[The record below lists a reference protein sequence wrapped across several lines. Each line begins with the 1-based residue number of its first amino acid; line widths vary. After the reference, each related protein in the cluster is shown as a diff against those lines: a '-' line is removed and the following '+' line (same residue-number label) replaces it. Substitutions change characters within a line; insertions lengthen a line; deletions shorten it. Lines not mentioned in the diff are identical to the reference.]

1 MSALRLS
8 PFTPSSFLSP
18 SASPSVRRNVNLL
31 AVDRRSC
38 CQLTT
43 VISSARAVR
52 PSFVEPYVKPTARFD
67 DRRQASVFGRQ
78 EDSGAIPPTTVFLSL
93 LALQSLFLSPSV
105 RRNVKFLF
113 RCHRRR
119 APLCAASGGSRFF
132 GVGIDTPVMIPSE

>member
-52 PSFVEPYVKPTARFD
+52 PTFVEPYVKPTARFD
-67 DRRQASVFGRQ
+67 DRRQASMFGRQ

-93 LALQSLFLSPSV
+93 LALQSLVLSLSPSV
-105 RRNVKFLF
+105 AMLSFFFDVTDDVRRCVPRQAVVAFSVSELT
-113 RCHRRR
+113 RR
-119 APLCAASGGSRFF
+119 
-132 GVGIDTPVMIPSE
+132 

>member
-52 PSFVEPYVKPTARFD
+52 PTFVEPYVKPTARFD
-67 DRRQASVFGRQ
+67 DRRQASMFGRQ

-93 LALQSLFLSPSV
+93 LALQSLFLSLSPSV
-105 RRNVKFLF
+105 AMLSFFFDVTDDVRRCVPRQAVVAFSVSELT
-113 RCHRRR
+113 RR
-119 APLCAASGGSRFF
+119 
-132 GVGIDTPVMIPSE
+132 

>member
-52 PSFVEPYVKPTARFD
+52 PTFVEPYVKPTARFD
-67 DRRQASVFGRQ
+67 DRRQASMFGRQ

-93 LALQSLFLSPSV
+93 LALQSLFPSLSPSV
-105 RRNVKFLF
+105 VMLSFFFDVTDDVRRCVPRQAVVAFSVSELT
-113 RCHRRR
+113 RR
-119 APLCAASGGSRFF
+119 
-132 GVGIDTPVMIPSE
+132 